1 MRKSVFIVRKMDCP
15 SEERII
21 RMKLD
26 NMTSIKHMDFNIPER
41 ILTINHEG
49 EADEILEKLIPLNF
63 GASLKESTPIDANA
77 NFDVNLSEE
86 TKVLK
91 ILLLING
98 FMFLVEF
105 MLGIYAESIGLVSD
119 SLDMLADAS
128 VYVIS
133 LLAVGKTLESKKK
146 SASVNGYL
154 QIILGIG
161 ILIET
166 LRRFIYG
173 SDPEPRYMIAVSV
186 VALAANIY
194 CLYLLSRHKEKGV
207 HMKASYICSSTD
219 VMANAGVIAAGI
231 LVILT
236 NSRIP
241 DLIIGLIIVGIVMR
255 GARSILKIAE

>member
-1 MRKSVFIVRKMDCP
+1 MRKSVFVISKMDCP

-26 NMTSIKHMDFNIPER
+26 NMTSIKHLDFNIPER

-63 GASLKESTPIDANA
+63 GASLKESITVDANTH
-77 NFDVNLSEE
+77 FDENSSEE

-91 ILLLING
+91 ILLFING
-98 FMFLVEF
+98 FMFLAEF
-105 MLGIYAESIGLVSD
+105 MLGIYAESMGLVSD

-133 LLAVGKTLESKKK
+133 LLAVGKSIESKKK
-146 SASVNGYL
+146 SASVNGYF

-161 ILIET
+161 ILVET

-194 CLYLLSRHKEKGV
+194 CLYLLSRHKERGV

-219 VMANAGVIAAGI
+219 VMANTGVIAAGI

-236 NSRIP
+236 SSRIP

-255 GARSILKIAE
+255 GARAILKIAE

>member
-1 MRKSVFIVRKMDCP
+1 MRKSVFVISKMDCP

-26 NMTSIKHMDFNIPER
+26 NMTSIKHLDFNIPER

-49 EADEILEKLIPLNF
+49 DPEEILEKLIPLNF
-63 GASLKESTPIDANA
+63 GASLKESVFVDTNA
-77 NFDVNLSEE
+77 IFDVNSSEE
-86 TKVLK
+86 KKVLK

-98 FMFLVEF
+98 FMFLAEF
-105 MLGIYAESIGLVSD
+105 MLGVYAESMGLVSD
-119 SLDMLADAS
+119 SFDMLADAS
-128 VYVIS
+128 VYIIS
-133 LLAVGKTLESKKK
+133 LMAVGKSLESKKK
-146 SASVNGYL
+146 SARVNGYF

-166 LRRFIYG
+166 LRRFVYG

-194 CLYLLSRHKEKGV
+194 CLYLLSRHKERGV

-219 VMANAGVIAAGI
+219 VMANTGVIAAGI

-236 NSRIP
+236 SSRIP

-255 GARSILKIAE
+255 GARAILKIAE

>member
-1 MRKSVFIVRKMDCP
+1 
-15 SEERII
+15 
-21 RMKLD
+21 MKLD
-26 NMTSIKHMDFNIPER
+26 NMTSIKHLDFNIPER

-49 EADEILEKLIPLNF
+49 DPEEILEKLIPLNF
-63 GASLKESTPIDANA
+63 GASLKESVFVDTNA
-77 NFDVNLSEE
+77 IFDVNSSEE
-86 TKVLK
+86 KKVLK

-98 FMFLVEF
+98 FMFLAEF
-105 MLGIYAESIGLVSD
+105 MLGVYAESMGLVSD
-119 SLDMLADAS
+119 SFDMLADAS
-128 VYVIS
+128 VYIIS
-133 LLAVGKTLESKKK
+133 LMAVGKSLESKKK
-146 SASVNGYL
+146 SARVNGYF

-166 LRRFIYG
+166 LRRFVYG

-194 CLYLLSRHKEKGV
+194 CLYLLSRHKERGV

-219 VMANAGVIAAGI
+219 VMANTGVIAAGI

-236 NSRIP
+236 SSRIP

-255 GARSILKIAE
+255 GARAILKIAE